1 MFDRI
6 EKKVEEIRQKPENI
20 RKRYVWFWVIA
31 IMIIVIFIWV
41 ISMQITFFNM
51 DSDTTTADETSD
63 SLSTLQESLDSI
75 DTDIIDSESVSID
88 ELLEQSAETEL

>member
-1 MFDRI
+1 MFNRI
-6 EKKVEEIRQKPENI
+6 EKKVEEIRQKPEHI

-51 DSDTTTADETSD
+51 ETDTTAADEHSD
-63 SLSTLQESLDSI
+63 SLSTLQESLNSI
-75 DTDIIDSESVSID
+75 DTEIIDSESVSID
-88 ELLEQSAETEL
+88 ELLEQSDETEL